1 MTGTN
6 ILTPIVYLCIRE
18 ITRFYRQKSRILGV
32 LFTPILFWLVLGFG
46 FGESFKTIQD
56 GVEIDYLK
64 YFFPGIVT
72 LVILFTAVF
81 SNISLIEDRNEGF
94 LQGVLIA
101 PISSFSIVTGK
112 ISGGIAIALFQ
123 GILLY
128 FISPLAGYTIG
139 FVAFLLFLLSCL
151 LTAGALS
158 ALGFYLAWRINSVQG
173 FHSIMNVG
181 LIPLWLLSGAVFP
194 SENVNSVLHYIM
206 VINPLR
212 YGVELIKFSL
222 YTESLYIIGNALFLT
237 SLTVSVC
244 FLIISTLL
252 ASKTVSKTRLE

>member
-6 ILTPIVYLCIRE
+6 ILIPIVYLCNRE

-32 LFTPILFWLVLGFG
+32 LLTPILFWLVLGFG

-56 GVEIDYLK
+56 GVEIEYLEF
-64 YFFPGIVT
+64 FFPGLVT

-112 ISGGIAIALFQ
+112 ISGGIGIALFQ
-123 GILLY
+123 GVLLY
-128 FISPLAGYTIG
+128 FISPLAGYTIS
-139 FVAFLLFLLSCL
+139 FVSFSLFLLSCI

-194 SENVNSVLHYIM
+194 SENVHSVLHYIM

-222 YTESLYIIGNALFLT
+222 YTDSLYIAGNALFLT